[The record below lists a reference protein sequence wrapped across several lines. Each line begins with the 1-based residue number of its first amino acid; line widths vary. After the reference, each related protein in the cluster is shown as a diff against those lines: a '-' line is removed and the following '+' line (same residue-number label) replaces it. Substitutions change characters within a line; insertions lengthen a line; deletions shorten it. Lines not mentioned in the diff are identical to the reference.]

1 VTRTETSWMPAP
13 FARTTLPGRIVFGNG
28 ALANVPAELDAL
40 GAQRAMLIVADYDGV
55 LAEQGSRVLGT
66 RLRLAWGEVRQHV
79 PRELAVRASAAAVA
93 DGIDVLVTIGGGSTI
108 GLGKAIAV
116 DTGLPLLTVPT
127 TYSGS
132 EMTPI
137 YGLTA
142 DNDKKTARDINA
154 LPKVV
159 VYDPQ
164 LLTTLPPAVVGP
176 SGMNALAHCAE
187 ALWAPQTDPLTDALA
202 LDGAHRL
209 REHLYSAYA
218 DADADARGQILIAS
232 CLAGVALGTVGTSLH
247 HGLCHLLGGLFDTPH
262 ADTHA
267 IVLPYVVDF
276 LRPAIPVAM
285 ERLSAA
291 MSSTAA
297 DLADTIWS
305 LARSVG
311 TPHGL
316 REIGV
321 TQTQIGEAV
330 DAAMAKK
337 LTSPRTLERAGLHHL
352 LTAAWSGD
360 APSAA

>member
-1 VTRTETSWMPAP
+1 VTPAATDWMPAP
-13 FARTTLPGRIVFGNG
+13 FARSTLPGRIVFGAG
-28 ALANVPAELDAL
+28 ATAEVANEVDAL
-40 GAQRAMLIVADYDGV
+40 GATRAMLIVADYDGV
-55 LAEQGSRVLGT
+55 LGQHGERVLGT
-66 RLRLAWGEVRQHV
+66 RLQLAWGEVSQHV
-79 PRELAVRASAAAVA
+79 PRELAALATAAAVA
-93 DGIDVLVTIGGGSTI
+93 DRIDVLVTIGGGSTI

-142 DNDKKTARDINA
+142 DNEKKTTRDIKA

-159 VYDPQ
+159 VYDPR
-164 LLTTLPPAVVGP
+164 LLTTLPPSVVGP
-176 SGMNALAHCAE
+176 SGINALAHCAE
-187 ALWAPQTDPLTDALA
+187 ALWAPQSDPLTDALA

-209 REHLYSAYA
+209 QTHLQMAFA
-218 DADADARGQILIAS
+218 DDAGARGQILIAS

-247 HGLCHLLGGLFDTPH
+247 HALCHLLGGLFDTPH

-267 IVLPYVVDF
+267 IVLPYVVHY
-276 LRPAIPVAM
+276 LQPAIPVAM

-291 MSSTAA
+291 MDTTAA
-297 DLADTIWS
+297 ELADTIWL

-311 TPHGL
+311 SPHGL
-316 REIGV
+316 RAIGL

-330 DAAMAKK
+330 EAALTKN
-337 LTSPRTLERAGLHHL
+337 LTSPRPLDRAGLHRM

-360 APSAA
+360 APSTQP